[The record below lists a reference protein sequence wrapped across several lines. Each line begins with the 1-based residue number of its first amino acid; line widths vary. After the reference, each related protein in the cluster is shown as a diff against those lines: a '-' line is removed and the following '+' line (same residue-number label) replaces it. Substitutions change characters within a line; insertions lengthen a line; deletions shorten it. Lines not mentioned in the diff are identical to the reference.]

1 MPQKATAKKRY
12 STKKRGETKK
22 VSSKRKK
29 YLVFISHSFKD
40 SFIVRLLDKYIQD
53 RGRKYGV
60 EIYLAVKD
68 IPGGDPIADEIKIK
82 IQECNELLVLVT
94 KYSAASSWV
103 ISETGAAWGL
113 GKRIVAIVDK
123 ITQEEMPE
131 IVAPFK
137 SIDINNFD
145 AYMEQLLGRA
155 KGAK

>member
-1 MPQKATAKKRY
+1 MPQKATAKKRN
-12 STKKRGETKK
+12 STKKRGATKK
-22 VSSKRKK
+22 VSSKGKK

-40 SFIVRLLDKYIQD
+40 SFIVRLLDKYIQE
-53 RGRKYGV
+53 RCRESGV

-68 IPGGDPIADEIKIK
+68 MPGGDPIADEIKIK
-82 IQECNELLVLVT
+82 IQECNEVLVFIT

-123 ITQEEMPE
+123 ITQAEMPQ

-137 SIDINNFD
+137 SIDINDFD
-145 AYMEQLLGRA
+145 AYTEQLLGRA
-155 KGAK
+155 RGAK